1 MLASTDCKWRI
12 SFWYCFQA
20 VLSLWKFILCQ
31 WSTTYCQH
39 FLSKHS
45 DKALMYMIISIK
57 NKKQKK
63 TKQTT
68 TKIPTN
74 QKTTPQNKQ
83 KNLSRIRHWIL
94 LHTKMSRKL
103 KVRWNFWKQTWN
115 MQAKASPASPKNRH
129 REKLMILT
137 DFCKCCNP
145 KLA

>member
-1 MLASTDCKWRI
+1 MKDIILILLSSCTFPLKVHSLPVVYYLLSALPLKA
-12 SFWYCFQA
+12 FWQGFN
-20 VLSLWKFILCQ
+20 VHDN
-31 WSTTYCQH
+31 QH
-39 FLSKHS
+39 QKQKAKTNKQQQKYQPTKKTHPKTNKKKLSK
-45 DKALMYMIISIK
+45 
-57 NKKQKK
+57 
-63 TKQTT
+63 
-68 TKIPTN
+68 
-74 QKTTPQNKQ
+74 
-83 KNLSRIRHWIL
+83 IRHWIL